1 MADAV
6 QAEYFQ
12 QQRAD
17 GDAEAGGELLVDR
30 KQAVAA
36 AVLVGAQVGD
46 GKRVHRGKLQRVAQ
60 PGDKKQR
67 HPHPDGRVLRRQ
79 GNRRHQQAEQ
89 AGVGEDGAAVAVA
102 GDDRFDE
109 RLGDDGADHGR
120 RHQPA
125 GEAGA
130 VAERDLIQQR
140 HEEGHGAD
148 AEAADEVAGEA
159 DAESTHQNEA
169 YRKERVVAAPRV
181 AQVGEG
187 AGKRQYREQ
196 ERPRQIGAA
205 VRGDFQREG
214 QPGGGDGNQHEAAG
228 IKAGVAIDVRH
239 DGNGAKDADDA
250 EGDID
255 EEYPVPAR
263 VLDEVT
269 ADQRAEDGA
278 DERGHDGVI
287 DGVDEPVFFI
297 DFQQRQARHRHDD
310 GAAHA
315 LNDART
321 DEHRQAGGERAEER
335 AEHEDDER
343 DDEGFARAEA
353 VGEVAAGGD
362 EQGDGEGV
370 GDDGG
375 LHIERR
381 DVQVGGDGGQGGVE
395 DGRIQHLHE
404 DGDGHQQ
411 RKPARGRGGGVHV
424 WVWQKRTVIIVF
436 SVFLAM
442 AMRA

>member
-1 MADAV
+1 M
-6 QAEYFQ
+6 
-12 QQRAD
+12 
-17 GDAEAGGELLVDR
+17 
-30 KQAVAA
+30 
-36 AVLVGAQVGD
+36 
-46 GKRVHRGKLQRVAQ
+46 
-60 PGDKKQR
+60 
-67 HPHPDGRVLRRQ
+67 
-79 GNRRHQQAEQ
+79 
-89 AGVGEDGAAVAVA
+89 
-102 GDDRFDE
+102 
-109 RLGDDGADHGR
+109 
-120 RHQPA
+120 
-125 GEAGA
+125 
-130 VAERDLIQQR
+130 
-140 HEEGHGAD
+140 
-148 AEAADEVAGEA
+148 
-159 DAESTHQNEA
+159 
-169 YRKERVVAAPRV
+169 
-181 AQVGEG
+181 
-187 AGKRQYREQ
+187 
-196 ERPRQIGAA
+196 
-205 VRGDFQREG
+205 
-214 QPGGGDGNQHEAAG
+214 
-228 IKAGVAIDVRH
+228 
-239 DGNGAKDADDA
+239 
-250 EGDID
+250 
-255 EEYPVPAR
+255 PAR
-263 VLDEVT
+263 VLDEVA

-315 LNDART
+315 LNDAGA
-321 DEHRQAGGERAEER
+321 DEHWQAGGERAEER

-381 DVQVGGDGGQGGVE
+381 DVQVGGDGGQGGVQ

-404 DGDGHQQ
+404 DGDGHKQ

-442 AMRA
+442 AMRARWRFSVVFYMAGAGAVFPFCAFGKCSKIAPVCDLFIFLWLSQASRNFGFFYAKTDNDRDCR